1 MARHA
6 DLVDRVIDWVGWLLI
21 VSSLLPVW
29 LS

>member
-6 DLVDRVIDWVGWLLI
+6 DLIDRAIDGLGWLLI
-21 VSSLLPVW
+21 ALSLIPVW